1 MTNEEREK
9 IKGKYEHLLEI
20 KKEILKNKDEI
31 EILEQDPTVRRYL
44 ELKERLESDKG
55 YDYYEVVHLSNE
67 MILEKA
73 IKSVRVSNTSG
84 IFICSG
90 TYQNGDI
97 DSDFNDY
104 IVSHNDPDA
113 DFREYI
119 NIELPEYD
127 SSHIQLIPISECA
140 EFEQNNIVLY
150 PPKGVD
156 SAQYYSKIRMMY
168 FNTAIQ
174 YGCEKALEK
183 VLYKRN
189 MQQSF
194 QKKDNK

>member
-9 IKGKYEHLLEI
+9 IRVKYEHLLEI

-55 YDYYEVVHLSNE
+55 YDYFEVVHLSNE

-73 IKSVRVSNTSG
+73 IKSVRVSNTNG

-127 SSHIQLIPISECA
+127 SSRIQLIPISECA
-140 EFEQNNIVLY
+140 EFEEKNIVLY
-150 PPKGVD
+150 PPKEVN
-156 SAQYYSKIRMMY
+156 SAQYYSKIRTMY

>member
-9 IKGKYEHLLEI
+9 IKEKYEHLLEI

-55 YDYYEVVHLSNE
+55 YDYYEVAHLSNE

-73 IKSVRVSNTSG
+73 IKSLRVSNTSG
-84 IFICSG
+84 IFICIG
-90 TYQNGDI
+90 TYHNGDI
-97 DSDFNDY
+97 
-104 IVSHNDPDA
+104 VSHDA
-113 DFREYI
+113 SDIDFREYV
-119 NIELPEYD
+119 NIEQNQYED
-127 SSHIQLIPISECA
+127 DRIRLIPISDCL

-150 PPKGVD
+150 PPKGVN
-156 SAQYYSKIRMMY
+156 SSQYYSKIRTMY

-174 YGCEKALEK
+174 YGCDKAKEKM
-183 VLYKRN
+183 LYKRN

>member
-9 IKGKYEHLLEI
+9 IRVKYEHLLEI

-55 YDYYEVVHLSNE
+55 YDYFEVVHLSNE

-73 IKSVRVSNTSG
+73 IKSARVSNTNG

-127 SSHIQLIPISECA
+127 SSRIQLIPISECA
-140 EFEQNNIVLY
+140 EFEEKNIVLY
-150 PPKGVD
+150 PPKEVN
-156 SAQYYSKIRMMY
+156 SAQYYSKIRTMY